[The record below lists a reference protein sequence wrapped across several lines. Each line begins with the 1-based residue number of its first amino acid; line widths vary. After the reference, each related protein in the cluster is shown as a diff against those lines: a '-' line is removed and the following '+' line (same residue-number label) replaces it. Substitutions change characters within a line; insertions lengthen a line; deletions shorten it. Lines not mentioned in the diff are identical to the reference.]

1 VSSGNALHFQLVHG
15 RDAKGSWMG
24 NLHHGSQH
32 ARAVVRPRLFNVA
45 SWDLNGITGHDFVFL
60 FQSAP
65 QNYLLVFVSEKTG
78 LPSEQLAGVRE
89 VLEEFK

>member
-1 VSSGNALHFQLVHG
+1 MQEQSSDQGFSMLPLGTLMALL
-15 RDAKGSWMG
+15 AM
-24 NLHHGSQH
+24 
-32 ARAVVRPRLFNVA
+32 
-45 SWDLNGITGHDFVFL
+45 ICFL